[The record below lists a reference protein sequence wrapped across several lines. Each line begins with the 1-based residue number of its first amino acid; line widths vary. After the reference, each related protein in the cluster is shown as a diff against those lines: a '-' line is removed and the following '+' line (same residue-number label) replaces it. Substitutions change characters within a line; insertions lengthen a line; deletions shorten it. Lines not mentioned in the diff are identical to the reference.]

1 MVRKKVLLIDDVE
14 PFLEM
19 ERGLFNRDEFHV
31 SVARDGYEG
40 LTQII
45 QDRPDLIFM
54 DLFMPRMG
62 GLECCRT
69 IKRDPDLRQ
78 IPVVMVTASGYE
90 SDYES
95 CWEAG
100 CDEVMPKPISRRHVQ
115 AMARR
120 MLGLKERSPGR
131 AQVRLSVSYG
141 SNDELPLTDY
151 SINLS
156 TGGLFLETE
165 ALLSVG
171 TRIQAEFVL
180 PDDRSKIRCN
190 AKIAWVNSSYYRTN
204 PSLAVG
210 MGVQFLDL
218 GLNEMNAI
226 RTFVKSHSLVPAW

>member
-1 MVRKKVLLIDDVE
+1 MPRKKVLLVDDVE

-19 ERGLFNRDEFHV
+19 EKALFNEDEFEIRL
-31 SVARDGYEG
+31 ARDGYDCLRSIMES
-40 LTQII
+40 
-45 QDRPDLIFM
+45 RPELIFM

-62 GLECCRT
+62 GLECCRI
-69 IKRDPDLRQ
+69 IKADRDLKT

-95 CWEAG
+95 CREAG
-100 CDEVMPKPISRRHVQ
+100 CDEVMPKPVTRYQVQ

-120 MLGLKERSPGR
+120 MLGLRVRYEER
-131 AQVRLSVSYG
+131 AHVRLLVSYG
-141 SNDELPLTDY
+141 SNNEFPLTDY

-180 PDDRSKIRCN
+180 PHDSSCIRCN
-190 AKIAWVNSSYYRTN
+190 AKIAWINSSYYQSN
-204 PSLAVG
+204 PQLAVG

-218 GLNEMNAI
+218 GLDHLEAI
-226 RTFVKSHSLVPAW
+226 RTFVRTQNLVPAW